1 MSSFRPVLWFIVS
14 SLLVPASLSAAVPS
28 MDTLLPRSTVGFVSA
43 TNTVS
48 LNEQWKKTPLGKLMA
63 EPVMKPFEEDFRA
76 QMQAQWTTLAER
88 LGIHWTI
95 FAACPPVN
103 PAWRC

>member
-1 MSSFRPVLWFIVS
+1 
-14 SLLVPASLSAAVPS
+14 

-88 LGIHWTI
+88 LGIHLDDLRGVPTGESCLGAARTATGTRQRYCSWT
-95 FAACPPVN
+95 
-103 PAWRC
+103 